1 MRYLKTGLFII
12 TAAVFLA
19 LPTAYAAEEITICGT
34 GDSQALLRMLAASY
48 EEEHP
53 GSKINVPDSIGS
65 KGGIKATAKG
75 DCELG
80 RVARPIKDS
89 EMKYGLEYK
98 VFAFSPV
105 VFAVNK
111 SVKKIPGLS
120 GIQVLNIFSG
130 RTTNWKELGGPD
142 MMIKVINREPGD
154 SSRSVLMKN
163 LPGFEKI
170 KDPVGIV
177 IEHNTPLTIETIST
191 NKGAIGYIPLSSV
204 DRAHMRI
211 LKLDGVAPTKYRVWR
226 QEYKPV
232 SPLGI
237 IWKGELQGLA
247 KSFFD
252 YLFTSEVQARI
263 SRVGLIPAKLDQ

>member
-1 MRYLKTGLFII
+1 MIYRKIHLLLLVVSLLWGFT
-12 TAAVFLA
+12 T
-19 LPTAYAAEEITICGT
+19 TSNAEEITICGT
-34 GDSQALLRMLAASY
+34 GDSQILLRMLAASY

-65 KGGIKATAKG
+65 TGGIKATEKG

-80 RVARPIKDS
+80 RVARPIKDT
-89 EMKYGLEYK
+89 EMKYGLQYK

-111 SVKKIPGLS
+111 SVKRISGLS
-120 GIQVLNIFSG
+120 GSQILNIFSG

-142 MMIKVINREPGD
+142 IMIKVINREPGD
-154 SSRSVLMKN
+154 SSRSVLEKN
-163 LPGFEKI
+163 LPGFENI

-177 IEHNTPLTIETIST
+177 IEHNTPLTIKTIST

-204 DRAHMRI
+204 DLSHMRV
-211 LKLDGVAPTKYRVWR
+211 LKLDGVAPTKYRVWLR
-226 QEYKPV
+226 EYKPV

-252 YLFTSEVQARI
+252 YLFTNEVQARI
-263 SRVGLIPAKLDQ
+263 SRTGLVPAKQD